1 MQRTVT
7 EVELPRDQKIAR
19 AKYRSEKSKGT
30 IRVQLKGECF
40 AFEGGKLVEYE
51 YLLSGYAEET

>member
-1 MQRTVT
+1 VT